1 MVPTMRWQKTEFVF
15 KGLYLGLLLFCGLVL
30 REPDWWREIAQVAVC
45 TFGTLALFV
54 AVAGFRKLSEGYRV
68 RGRYPTF
75 LLFLLLENPGMVF
88 AGVLLGMLLA
98 AVSLLENYRLFGSL
112 NEHILITEEALLL
125 WCVLGGACVGAV
137 FDILYDVHSL
147 KARRLY
153 GLALGAVLAA
163 TGIYLLPSIMA
174 PDQPRVMFGTLLL
187 LGLPL
192 FYVLT
197 LASMTEESEVEIA
210 AICAALGVGLWFLC
224 EYFMPGNT
232 SLPFTLQL
240 LPAGIYW
247 FYTWRVLPELRVFK
261 HVLRG
266 ISYANVGQVR
276 PALLSLGRALQLDP
290 RHPLAREQLW
300 NVHRMM
306 DFSKV
311 VHDPQTLALLDF
323 ELCMERVATLLLAGK
338 PKPEHLQEAH
348 RLLDLVSGQRP
359 DLRPRCD
366 YWRAVAFTH
375 ERRFDEAAA
384 ALEAVLTGEGSPAR
398 NAVLFMAWQLALTLH
413 PELQRRVGTPQLA
426 VPGRR
431 MQAIAVIEHRL
442 GQNPDDESAWELKRL
457 VYADLTEPEYQ
468 THVVAG
474 QAPALFDHAYA
485 AQLGLAQVNEPAR
498 WLRGCEFLRIAAVG
512 LPEQA
517 PTLYLT
523 VAKAHEQAGNF
534 AEVWNYYEQIKQ
546 AGRMLGTDN
555 LAGQDRATYFAVV
568 KALGEDAAKRGD
580 HDAAIENF
588 LLFTHYEKAGV
599 NTYRTLAELYERKG
613 DVWTAL
619 YATHH
624 GLIHDRT
631 DKDLLARRDRY
642 YYSVQSEDVKARWEK
657 VNTWFD
663 TAYCKEKA
671 RVALDNLGGNL
682 ELLDWAGHLAEL
694 AQTAEPNS
702 LSARFLRARVF
713 RARGEIDMA
722 IAVLEEVR
730 GSKPEHF
737 ATSEEEDAWF
747 YSCRMLGDLYLNVK
761 PDQALLCFQEF
772 RQHGKSGADT
782 VYKMGVAY
790 ENLGDFA
797 RARKCYQTV
806 AAYDTHPLVPEAKS
820 ALYRLQTATTPQK
833 DEFS

>member
-1 MVPTMRWQKTEFVF
+1 
-15 KGLYLGLLLFCGLVL
+15 
-30 REPDWWREIAQVAVC
+30 
-45 TFGTLALFV
+45 
-54 AVAGFRKLSEGYRV
+54 
-68 RGRYPTF
+68 
-75 LLFLLLENPGMVF
+75 
-88 AGVLLGMLLA
+88 
-98 AVSLLENYRLFGSL
+98 
-112 NEHILITEEALLL
+112 
-125 WCVLGGACVGAV
+125 
-137 FDILYDVHSL
+137 
-147 KARRLY
+147 
-153 GLALGAVLAA
+153 
-163 TGIYLLPSIMA
+163 
-174 PDQPRVMFGTLLL
+174 
-187 LGLPL
+187 
-192 FYVLT
+192 
-197 LASMTEESEVEIA
+197 
-210 AICAALGVGLWFLC
+210 
-224 EYFMPGNT
+224 
-232 SLPFTLQL
+232 
-240 LPAGIYW
+240 
-247 FYTWRVLPELRVFK
+247 
-261 HVLRG
+261 
-266 ISYANVGQVR
+266 
-276 PALLSLGRALQLDP
+276 
-290 RHPLAREQLW
+290 
-300 NVHRMM
+300 
-306 DFSKV
+306 
-311 VHDPQTLALLDF
+311 
-323 ELCMERVATLLLAGK
+323 
-338 PKPEHLQEAH
+338 
-348 RLLDLVSGQRP
+348 
-359 DLRPRCD
+359 
-366 YWRAVAFTH
+366 
-375 ERRFDEAAA
+375 
-384 ALEAVLTGEGSPAR
+384 
-398 NAVLFMAWQLALTLH
+398 
-413 PELQRRVGTPQLA
+413 
-426 VPGRR
+426 
-431 MQAIAVIEHRL
+431 
-442 GQNPDDESAWELKRL
+442 
-457 VYADLTEPEYQ
+457 
-468 THVVAG
+468 
-474 QAPALFDHAYA
+474 
-485 AQLGLAQVNEPAR
+485 
-498 WLRGCEFLRIAAVG
+498 
-512 LPEQA
+512 
-517 PTLYLT
+517 

-534 AEVWNYYEQIKQ
+534 SEVWNYYEQIKQ
-546 AGRMLGTDN
+546 AGRRFGTEN

-613 DVWTAL
+613 EVWTAL